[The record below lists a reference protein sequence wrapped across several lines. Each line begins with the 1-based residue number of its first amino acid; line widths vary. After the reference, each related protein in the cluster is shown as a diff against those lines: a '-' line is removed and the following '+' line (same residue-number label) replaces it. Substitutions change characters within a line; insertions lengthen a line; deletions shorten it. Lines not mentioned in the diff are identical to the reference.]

1 MTENQPNLVKAV
13 REKDG
18 ATIVELVGDIDMH
31 HSPGLHSALVELVL
45 ARPKKLVLNL
55 SGVPYMD
62 SSGVGTL
69 VEVFRR
75 VSSYKG
81 IMILCGLT
89 PRVKS
94 VLEITKLDRFFT
106 ICQSEEEATQA

>member
-1 MTENQPNLVKAV
+1 MTENQQSLVKEV
-13 REKDG
+13 RQSDG
-18 ATIVELVGDIDMH
+18 TTIVELAGDIDMH
-31 HSPGLHSALVELVL
+31 QSPSLHAALVELVL
-45 ARPKKLVLNL
+45 ARPKKLILNL

-81 IMILCGLT
+81 AMILCGLT
-89 PRVKS
+89 TRVRS

-106 ICQSEEEATQA
+106 ICQTEEEAAKA